1 MKIKVEILTKS
12 PMLISEE
19 SSRLWNKSQKRDNK
33 TAYIPGSAL
42 KGALR
47 ETADTLKNYKNIVDD
62 LFGEEGKKQGKLQFS
77 KLICE
82 NPTYIEKTH
91 VVMSRKTKANSYNKL
106 FNTNALDKENKLVGF
121 IYHDQEL
128 GEEEKKL
135 LKGLT
140 NLVKKIGG
148 MKSAGYGRVDISF
161 SFATDEKN
169 NSFNNDEIKD
179 SYALLVLEPIEP
191 FLTIKERS
199 KNYMFKSSKII
210 PGETIRGAYAKKIE
224 QKKNFDKIIF
234 NEEVKFPAVIPSKEG
249 RLTTPIPA
257 TTMKKK
263 YKDIAEGIFD
273 LTIPKMKENE
283 INKDQIKISL
293 EDSSPNGERL
303 ENAGGYFDFYEN
315 RILSIESET
324 KQFTQTSVSRKTR
337 GTKAGEL
344 RSYVT
349 EYFNSLV
356 GIIKSSNPEYL
367 KQLSQIT
374 DISVGNSKT
383 RGFGKMKSRIIP
395 IKNLKDDFKNNIKTF
410 SDLVKENIL
419 TEKTNKIFV
428 PILLTSDLIIP
439 ANRNFDDLFE
449 GFKVNQKIYRKDK
462 FTSWNIGTNNVKT
475 FYETIKAGS
484 AIILETEDDD
494 YLDKIWE
501 LFLTGIGHRTGSG
514 FGNFL
519 VVDFSKIN

>member
-19 SSRLWNKSQKRDNK
+19 SSRLWNKAQKRDNK

-47 ETADTLKNYKNIVDD
+47 ETADTLKNYKNIVDE
-62 LFGEEGKKQGKLQFS
+62 LFGDEGKKQGKLQFS

-106 FNTNALDKENKLVGF
+106 FNTNALDKDNILVGY
-121 IYHDQEL
+121 IYHDKEL
-128 GEEEKKL
+128 SEEEKKL
-135 LKGLT
+135 LNGLT

-161 SFATDEKN
+161 SFEN
-169 NSFNNDEIKD
+169 NENNNGIEEIKD
-179 SYALLVLEPIEP
+179 SYALLILEPIEP
-191 FLTIKERS
+191 YLTIKERS
-199 KNYMFKSSKII
+199 KNYMFKSSKIV

-224 QKKNFDKIIF
+224 QEMNFNKIIF
-234 NEEVKFPAVIPSKEG
+234 NEEVKFPNVIPSKEG
-249 RLTTPIPA
+249 RLTAPTPI

-263 YKDIAEGIFD
+263 YKDITKGIFD
-273 LTIPKMKENE
+273 LTIAKMIENE
-283 INKDQIKISL
+283 INKEQTKISL
-293 EDSSPNGERL
+293 EDSSLDGERL
-303 ENAGGYFDFYEN
+303 ENAGGYLDFFEN
-315 RILSIESET
+315 KILSIKSET

-356 GIIKSSNPEYL
+356 GIIKSTDSEYL
-367 KQLSQIT
+367 KQLSQIE

-383 RGFGKMKSRIIP
+383 RGFGKMRSKIVP
-395 IKNLKDDFKNNIKTF
+395 IKDLKNEFKNNIKTF
-410 SDLVKENIL
+410 TDAVKENVPN
-419 TEKTNKIFV
+419 EKTNKIFV